1 VKVIVIATF
10 VDVFRTLVTT
20 GALVDDLSPGTWL
33 IHIRILLLSH
43 SVLTINF
50 LDLALGLGLYRLL
63 LRLYSSLLLFLLFL
77 FLRRH
82 FVVVAGVTCSC
93 LLRIFLNDR

>member
-1 VKVIVIATF
+1 MKVIVIATF
-10 VDVFRTLVTT
+10 VDAFRTLVTT
-20 GALVDDLSPGTWL
+20 GALVDDLSPSTWL

-77 FLRRH
+77 VHRRH
-82 FVVVAGVTCSC
+82 FVVVAGVTCSY
-93 LLRIFLNDR
+93 LLRIFLNDG